1 MPETELSSPRPVE
14 DNVSIRVR
22 CRCRLRWTVRPV
34 PRWPV
39 AALPGPRAAG
49 GRRRAGL
56 QKGEESCNEP
66 RIVQAHE
73 PPMSLRSDSVTGTRQ
88 DWQEI
93 DNRPDR
99 RARVE
104 APTSPPESPLRL
116 ARRHRNW
123 TLERVVSE
131 IDSHLGGSGVTASLL
146 SAWERGARRTSP
158 RYRAALCAI
167 YGLPPET
174 LFAHQDHGLVV
185 SRILWMEHQIRSCPS
200 REGVPPASRKTPWCR
215 STSWQ
220 VPSGPERSTL
230 RVCSEHGPRF
240 LANLWQMALRA
251 EGEDALCLVELRGFE
266 PLTPCM
272 PCKCSAS

>member
-1 MPETELSSPRPVE
+1 MPETGLSSPRPVE
-14 DNVSIRVR
+14 DNVSIRV
-22 CRCRLRWTVRPV
+22 RCRLRWTVRPV

-56 QKGEESCNEP
+56 EEGEESCNEP

-73 PPMSLRSDSVTGTRQ
+73 PPMSLSDSVTGTRQ
-88 DWQEI
+88 DCQEI

-99 RARVE
+99 RVRVE

-174 LFAHQDHGLVV
+174 LFAHQGQAPGTPCW
-185 SRILWMEHQIRSCPS
+185 RRSTRTAPTTFATPS
-200 REGVPPASRKTPWCR
+200 RPGWKMTAS
-215 STSWQ
+215 
-220 VPSGPERSTL
+220 
-230 RVCSEHGPRF
+230 
-240 LANLWQMALRA
+240 
-251 EGEDALCLVELRGFE
+251 
-266 PLTPCM
+266 PLG
-272 PCKCSAS
+272 